1 MIGCDYVWNIA
12 SVDVS
17 CLVWWLGDKSKI
29 YMKFTLIYLV
39 FCIVYHLF
47 WTFWCVFL
55 SCRWC
60 SSRKIEEQAKSSK
73 KESKE
78 AKIGKAREHAATW
91 FHHAAAWADL
101 VKNPRLACRSM
112 PRRCKNENFNSCRSM
127 PKSCRGMTT
136 LISLGYFWQVGF
148 GTPM

>member
-1 MIGCDYVWNIA
+1 MIN
-12 SVDVS
+12 
-17 CLVWWLGDKSKI
+17 LFTDKSQI
-29 YMKFTLIYLV
+29 YMKFTLIYFV
-39 FCIVYHLF
+39 FYIFFHLF

-55 SCRWC
+55 FCRWC
-60 SSRKIEEQAKSSK
+60 SNGKIEEQAKSSK

-78 AKIGKAREHAATW
+78 VMLGKAREHAAAW
-91 FHHAAAWADL
+91 FCHVAAWDASI
-101 VKNPRLACRSM
+101 KNPRLAYCNMPNLCCSM
-112 PRRCKNENFNSCRSM
+112 PRRCKNENFNSCCGM